1 MNHPVTGSVAHT
13 EVALRERA
21 VAALESARMQINR
34 TYLSELDQYEVLP
47 LPQDYKQLKANADV
61 RLYRLCRLVHE
72 NRQSVLESLT
82 AAYTALGASGYAVL
96 LYLDSDGEKTDVF
109 IGTRGAPSRLE
120 GDSAGKLLQKA
131 FRGHF
136 AGSAMESLSGGE
148 VDQMLQDLVSSRTS
162 RSGYVSAVTGVPSLA
177 TEDVGRFAQ
186 GLERFLDAA
195 ECHRYRA
202 LVLAEPLES
211 RQLESIR
218 AGYEQVATQLAPLQK
233 MSWSFGD
240 QDSYSVGTTLS
251 RSVGETLGHSM
262 GLTETTGR
270 SDTVGSSTT
279 HTTGTSSGTQSPTTG
294 AKVAAVVTTGINV
307 AGMAVSA
314 STAGTLGPIAMP
326 AAMMLGSVVRET
338 FAGSESQGAST
349 SDSTGTSSSVSTSSG
364 TSRSSTTSHTA
375 SDTVTDGR
383 SDTTTEGSS
392 RQLTVEFN
400 DKGIEQLLLRVDQ
413 HLARVEEA
421 RTYGGW
427 SASAYFVADST
438 PDTEALSSIYLGL
451 VRGKNSSQ
459 EDFAVTTWRDDART
473 RVLAWLG
480 QLTHPLLRRQLPG
493 QGAVHQ
499 TTPAT
504 LLSGREVALQLS
516 LPRRSTSTVSVVET
530 QAFGRR
536 IQHVDGTTTHAPQ
549 ARTIALGRMRHLWE
563 NLAQPVALD
572 MDQLCRHMFICGSTG
587 SGKSNAIYNL
597 LKQTHA
603 AGVPFLIIEPAKG
616 EYKHVLGHWPGVR
629 VLGTN
634 PLQAEL
640 LRINPFAFPNQIHVL
655 EHVDRMVEIFNVC
668 WPMYA
673 AMPAVLKEAILQ
685 AYTHCGWDLDTSC
698 NTRAPRVFPNFADL
712 LESLQRVIA
721 SSDYAEEAKSNYKG
735 ALGTRVHSL
744 CNGLNAR
751 LFGTDDL
758 EDSALFD
765 ASVVV
770 DLSRVGSSETRALVM
785 GMLIMRLSEYR
796 MATGGMNQALRHLT
810 VLEEAHNLL
819 PRNVA
824 SGPEGGSMAG
834 KSVEMLAAAIAEMR
848 TYGEG
853 FIIADQSPHA
863 VDMAAI
869 RNTNIKVILRLPED
883 TDRRLVGGSI
893 GLSEGQVAEIARLP
907 CGAAVIHQN
916 DWLEPVLCQMDYLA
930 TDAAPFLPAAPAHAA
945 VDAAQWRTQ
954 VANLLLGRRVPR
966 APRVDMRLLRQGL
979 ADMPLPSRVRLALE
993 TRLQAR
999 LEGAL
1004 MPGDDAEGFDQ
1015 LAALLVDAWGCRRE
1029 VAAAARGMM
1038 ELQAVRD
1045 HLQGIVIGL
1054 APAAGPPIQLAVEQ
1068 CMMREMYSIAP
1079 SNKSLYAEWHIQVR
1093 EATA

>member
-1 MNHPVTGSVAHT
+1 MNLPVTETVENAG
-13 EVALRERA
+13 VALRERA
-21 VAALESARMQINR
+21 AAALESARMQINR
-34 TYLSELDQYEVLP
+34 TYLSELDQYVVLP
-47 LPQDYKQLKANADV
+47 LPQDQAQLSAATDV

-109 IGTRGAPSRLE
+109 IGTRGAPARFQGE
-120 GDSAGKLLQKA
+120 SAGTLLQEA

-136 AGSAMESLSGGE
+136 AGSAMESLSAGE
-148 VDQMLQDLVSSRTS
+148 VGQTLQDLVSSRTS

-177 TEDVGRFAQ
+177 TEDVQRFAQ

-195 ECHRYRA
+195 ERRPYRA
-202 LVLAEPLES
+202 LILAEPLES
-211 RQLESIR
+211 HQLESIR
-218 AGYEQVATQLAPLQK
+218 TGYEQVATQLAPLQK

-294 AKVAAVVTTGINV
+294 GKVAGVVATGINA
-307 AGMAVSA
+307 AGMAVSVA
-314 STAGTLGPIAMP
+314 TGGAAAPVVMP

-338 FAGSESQGAST
+338 FAGSESQGTST
-349 SDSTGTSSSVSTSSG
+349 SDSTGTSNTVSTSSG
-364 TSRSSTTSHTA
+364 KSKSRTTSRTA

-427 SASAYFVADST
+427 SASAYFVADSKAG
-438 PDTEALSSIYLGL
+438 TEALSSIFLGL

-459 EDFAVTTWRDDART
+459 EDFAVTTWCDDART

-480 QLTHPLLRRQLPG
+480 QLTHPKLRRQLLG
-493 QGAVHQ
+493 SGAAHL

-536 IQHVDGTTTHAPQ
+536 IQHVDGTANRPPQ
-549 ARTIALGRMRHLWE
+549 ARTVALGKMRHLWE

-587 SGKSNAIYNL
+587 SGKSNAIYSL

-603 AGVPFLIIEPAKG
+603 AGVPFLVIEPAKG

-634 PLQAEL
+634 PMQAEL
-640 LRINPFAFPNQIHVL
+640 LRINPFAFPDQIHVL

-668 WPMYA
+668 WPLYA

-685 AYTHCGWDLDTSC
+685 AYTHCGWDLEASC
-698 NTRAPRVFPNFADL
+698 NTRAPRVFPGFGDL
-712 LESLQRVIA
+712 LESLQRVIT

-735 ALGTRVHSL
+735 ALGTRVQSL

-751 LFGTDDL
+751 LFGTDELD
-758 EDSALFD
+758 DSALFD
-765 ASVVV
+765 SSVVV

-785 GMLIMRLSEYR
+785 GMLVMRLSEYR
-796 MATGGMNQALRHLT
+796 MATGGMNQSLRHLT

-819 PRNVA
+819 PRSVA

-869 RNTNIKVILRLPED
+869 RNTNIKVVLRLPEEA
-883 TDRRLVGGSI
+883 DRRLVGGSM

-916 DWLEPVLCQMDYLA
+916 DWLEPVLCQMDYLVTEA
-930 TDAAPFLPAAPAHAA
+930 MPFVPAVSSHTA
-945 VDAAQWRTQ
+945 VDAAQWRAQ

-966 APRVDMRLLRQGL
+966 APRVDIRLLRQGL
-979 ADMPLPSRVRLALE
+979 ADMPMPSRVRLALE
-993 TRLQAR
+993 KMLQAR
-999 LEGAL
+999 MEGAP
-1004 MPGDDAEGFDQ
+1004 MPGDAAEGFDQ

-1029 VAAAARGMM
+1029 VAAAGRSVV
-1038 ELQAVRD
+1038 ELQAARD
-1045 HLQGIVIGL
+1045 HLRRVITRL
-1054 APAAGPPIQLAVEQ
+1054 APDTLPQIQVAVEQ
-1068 CMMREMYSIAP
+1068 CMVREIYSTDA
-1079 SNKSLYAEWHIQVR
+1079 SSKSLYAEWHR
-1093 EATA
+1093 CMKEETA

>member
-1 MNHPVTGSVAHT
+1 MNLHSTASVAYT
-13 EVALRERA
+13 GVALRERA

-34 TYLSELDQYEVLP
+34 TYLSELDQYEVLL
-47 LPQDYKQLKANADV
+47 LPQDQKQLSAATDV

-82 AAYTALGASGYAVL
+82 ATYTALGASGYTVM

-109 IGTRGAPSRLE
+109 IGTRGEPARFE
-120 GDSAGKLLQKA
+120 GDSAGALLQEA

-136 AGSAMESLSGGE
+136 AGSAMESLSAGE
-148 VDQMLQDLVSSRTS
+148 VEQTLQNLVSPRAGS
-162 RSGYVSAVTGVPSLA
+162 SGYVSAVTGVPSLA
-177 TEDVGRFAQ
+177 TEDVQRFAQ

-195 ECHRYRA
+195 ERRRYRA
-202 LVLAEPLES
+202 LILAEPLES
-211 RQLESIR
+211 RQLENIR

-240 QDSYSVGTTLS
+240 QDSYSVGITLS
-251 RSVGETLGHSM
+251 RSVGETLGQSM

-270 SDTVGSSTT
+270 SDTVSSSTT
-279 HTTGTSSGTQSPTTG
+279 HTTGTSSGTQTATTSS
-294 AKVAAVVTTGINV
+294 KVAGVVTGISAAGIALAAPTGGISV
-307 AGMAVSA
+307 
-314 STAGTLGPIAMP
+314 P
-326 AAMMLGSVVRET
+326 ATMMLGSVVREA
-338 FAGSESQGAST
+338 FSGSESQGTST
-349 SDSTGTSSSVSTSSG
+349 SDSTGTSNSVSLSSG
-364 TSRSSTTSHTA
+364 KSKSSTTSRTS

-392 RQLTVEFN
+392 RQLTLEFN
-400 DKGIEQLLLRVDQ
+400 DKGIEQLLLRINQ

-427 SASAYFVADST
+427 SASAYFVADSKAG
-438 PDTEALSSIYLGL
+438 TEALSSIFLSL

-459 EDFAVTTWRDDART
+459 EDFAVTTWCDDART

-480 QLTHPLLRRQLPG
+480 QLTHPMLRRQLPG
-493 QGAVHQ
+493 HGAAHL

-536 IQHVDGTTTHAPQ
+536 IQHVNGTVRAPQ
-549 ARTIALGRMRHLWE
+549 ACTVALGRMRHLWE

-572 MDQLCRHMFICGSTG
+572 IDQLCRHMFICGSTG

-597 LKQTHA
+597 LKQTHS
-603 AGVPFLIIEPAKG
+603 AGVPFLVIEPAKG

-634 PLQAEL
+634 PMQAEL
-640 LRINPFAFPNQIHVL
+640 LRINPFAFPDQIHVL

-673 AMPAVLKEAILQ
+673 AMPAVLKDAILQ
-685 AYTHCGWDLDTSC
+685 AYSHCGWDLDASC
-698 NTRAPRVFPNFADL
+698 NTLAPRVFPGFADL
-712 LESLQRVIA
+712 MESLQRVIA

-751 LFGTDDL
+751 LFGTDALD
-758 EDSALFD
+758 DSALFD
-765 ASVVV
+765 GSVVV

-785 GMLIMRLSEYR
+785 GMLVMRLSEHR
-796 MATGGMNQALRHLT
+796 MATGGMNQALRHVT

-819 PRNVA
+819 PCSVA
-824 SGPEGGSMAG
+824 SGPEGGSIAG

-869 RNTNIKVILRLPED
+869 RNTNIKVVLRLPEE
-883 TDRRLVGGSI
+883 TDRRLIGGSI
-893 GLSEGQVAEIARLP
+893 GLNEGQMAEIARLP

-916 DWLEPVLCQMDYLA
+916 DWLEPVLCQMDHLA
-930 TDAAPFLPAAPAHAA
+930 TESAPFVPTKTESTR
-945 VDAAQWRTQ
+945 VDAGQWRTQ
-954 VANLLLGRRVPR
+954 LANLLLARRVPR
-966 APRVDMRLLRQGL
+966 APRVDVRLLRQGL
-979 ADMPLPSRVRLALE
+979 TEMPLSSRVRLALE
-993 TRLQAR
+993 AMLQAR
-999 LEGAL
+999 IEGAP
-1004 MPGDDAEGFDQ
+1004 MPGDAAEGFDQ

-1029 VAAAARGMM
+1029 VVAIGRNAV
-1038 ELQAVRD
+1038 ELQAMRS
-1045 HLQGIVIGL
+1045 HLQRVVSEL
-1054 APAAGPPIQLAVEQ
+1054 APEAGPQIRLAVEQ
-1068 CMMREMYSIAP
+1068 CMMRDIYSTDQSKKA
-1079 SNKSLYAEWHIQVR
+1079 LYAEWHSYMT
-1093 EATA
+1093 EETA